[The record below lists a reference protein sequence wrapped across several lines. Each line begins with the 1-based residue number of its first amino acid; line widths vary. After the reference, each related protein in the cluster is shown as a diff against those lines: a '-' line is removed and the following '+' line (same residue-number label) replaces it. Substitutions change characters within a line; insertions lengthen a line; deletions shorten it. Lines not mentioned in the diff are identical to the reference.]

1 MNRSEIEYLR
11 SSPEAVTLIRSQ
23 SRGNSHSYGDSFVK
37 NNTTFNEAFDV
48 AGDWFEE
55 VTPTDTQLKS
65 KRKMRRELRKHIMS
79 HTHFS
84 HKPAGFFMSSWF
96 MMTIVQTIVGWIVNK
111 IIEHIFNR
119 YYRGQDS

>member
-48 AGDWFEE
+48 AGDWFEDL
-55 VTPTDTQLKS
+55 PLTDAKVKKKRQL
-65 KRKMRRELRKHIMS
+65 RRELRKHVMS
-79 HTHFS
+79 QTNFS
-84 HKPAGFFMSSWF
+84 QKPVGFFMSSWF
-96 MMTIVQTIVGWIVNK
+96 MMTIVKAIVGWIVNK
-111 IIEHIFNR
+111 IIEHIFR
-119 YYRGQDS
+119 KYQRGQDS